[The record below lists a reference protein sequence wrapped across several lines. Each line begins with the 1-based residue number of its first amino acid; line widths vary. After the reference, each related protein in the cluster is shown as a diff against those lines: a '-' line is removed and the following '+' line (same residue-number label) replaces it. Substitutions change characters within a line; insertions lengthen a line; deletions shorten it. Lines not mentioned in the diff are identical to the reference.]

1 MNLQQVVDS
10 LGLEILTGAEHLAR
24 EVTGGYASDLL
35 SDVMAHA
42 RPGHLWVTL
51 QIYQNIIAVAVLK
64 ELAGI
69 IIVQGR
75 EPEPGIVQKARS
87 EAVCLL
93 RTQLSAFEI
102 VGKLYSMGMAGS
114 P

>member
-1 MNLQQVVDS
+1 MNVQQVVDS
-10 LGLEILTGAEHLAR
+10 LGLEILTGGEHLAR
-24 EVTGGYASDLL
+24 KVTGGYTSDLL

-42 RPGHLWVTL
+42 RPGYLWVTL
-51 QIYQNIIAVAVLK
+51 QIHQNIIAVAVLK

-75 EPEPGIVQKARS
+75 EPEPGTVQKAQA

-102 VGKLYSMGMAGS
+102 VGKLYGMGMDGS